1 MSCSNAPVSPRPTS
15 CISRKSSAS
24 SSDLPRFPSSL
35 PGIGHLDVYTA
46 QNLPEKWK
54 LAKNHALGLR
64 PTVFVASRKRPVHA
78 WPAIYP
84 RVRMN
89 YQLIP
94 KELRPIAERVE
105 AHQRISETDAL
116 ALYRAN
122 DLNAL
127 GMIANVVRERKN
139 GNYATYIHNRY
150 INYSNICIL
159 SCQFCAFAA
168 KKRDAHAFE
177 YAIDEIISVVREA
190 LPLGIT
196 EVHMVGGLHPTLK
209 KEWYLDLLRR
219 LRALDPQL
227 HIKAF
232 TAIEVRHLAQRIF
245 RMPIRDTLE
254 TLREEG
260 LGSITGGGAEIF
272 DPGVRDQICRG
283 KETAAEWLDVHRTW
297 HEMGGR
303 STCTMLYGHIE
314 TPAHRVDHL
323 RQLRLL
329 QDETGGFA
337 GFVPFAFEPQ
347 TTILAH
353 IKAASAIEQLRNLAV
368 SRIYLDNIDHLTAY
382 WVSTGLPLAQVSLSY
397 GVDDLHGTILEE
409 KIFHMAGATT
419 PQQQTVAALEHA
431 IREAGREP
439 IQRDSYYRRV
449 VSSQNGSATAVRSA
463 DAELACV

>member
-1 MSCSNAPVSPRPTS
+1 MLGYRG
-15 CISRKSSAS
+15 
-24 SSDLPRFPSSL
+24 LSL
-35 PGIGHLDVYTA
+35 
-46 QNLPEKWK
+46 
-54 LAKNHALGLR
+54 R
-64 PTVFVASRKRPVHA
+64 R
-78 WPAIYP
+78 
-84 RVRMN
+84 RMN
-89 YQLIP
+89 SQLIP
-94 KELRPIAERVE
+94 KELRPIAEKVE
-105 AHQRISETDAL
+105 ARQRISEAEAL

-177 YAIDEIISVVREA
+177 YAIDEIIEAVRDA
-190 LPLGIT
+190 LHLGVT

-209 KEWYLDLLRR
+209 KEWYLDLLQR
-219 LRALDPQL
+219 LRALDPHL

-245 RMPIRDTLE
+245 RMPIGDTLE
-254 TLREEG
+254 TLRAAG

-272 DPGVRDQICRG
+272 DPAVRDKICRG
-283 KETAAEWLDVHRTW
+283 KETAAEWLDVHRAW
-297 HEMGGR
+297 HSMGGR

-314 TPAHRVDHL
+314 TLAQRVDHL
-323 RQLRLL
+323 RQLREL
-329 QDETGGFA
+329 QDETGGFT
-337 GFVPFAFEPQ
+337 GFVPFAFEPSQ
-347 TTILAH
+347 ALGILAD
-353 IKAASAIEQLRNLAV
+353 IKRASAFEQLRNLAV

-382 WVSTGLPLAQVSLSY
+382 WVSLGLPLAQVSLSY

-439 IQRDSYYRRV
+439 VQRDSHYRHISPR
-449 VSSQNGSATAVRSA
+449 ATTEKQATSPQAV
-463 DAELACV
+463 LACA

>member
-1 MSCSNAPVSPRPTS
+1 
-15 CISRKSSAS
+15 
-24 SSDLPRFPSSL
+24 
-35 PGIGHLDVYTA
+35 
-46 QNLPEKWK
+46 
-54 LAKNHALGLR
+54 
-64 PTVFVASRKRPVHA
+64 
-78 WPAIYP
+78 
-84 RVRMN
+84 MN

-105 AHQRISETDAL
+105 AHQRISEADAL

-127 GMIANVVRERKN
+127 GMIANIVRARKN

-150 INYSNICIL
+150 INYSNICVL

-168 KKRDAHAFE
+168 KKRDGHAFE
-177 YAIDEIISVVREA
+177 YAIDEIVSAVNDA

-209 KEWYLDLLRR
+209 KDWYLDLLRK
-219 LRALDPQL
+219 LRALDPEL

-245 RMPIRDTLE
+245 RTPIRETLE
-254 TLREEG
+254 TLREAG

-272 DPGVRDQICRG
+272 DPVVRDRICRG

-297 HEMGGR
+297 HAMGGR

-314 TPAHRVDHL
+314 TLAQRVDHL
-323 RQLRLL
+323 RQLREL
-329 QDETGGFA
+329 QDETGGFT
-337 GFVPFAFEPQ
+337 GFVPFAFEPAQ
-347 TTILAH
+347 SLGILAN
-353 IKAASAIEQLRNLAV
+353 IKRASAFEQLRNLAA
-368 SRIYLDNIDHLTAY
+368 SRVYLDNIDHLTAY
-382 WVSTGLPLAQVSLSY
+382 WVSLGLPLAQVSLSY

-439 IQRDSYYRRV
+439 VQRDSHYRHI
-449 VSSQNGSATAVRSA
+449 SARRTNDVRAASTP
-463 DAELACV
+463 AELACA